1 MNPQMPYGFNPNMMS
16 QQPMMP
22 NYFDY
27 MDNQNSN
34 VSALENKI
42 KELEKRVQAIE
53 NKLNMTSST
62 NLSDSYQSSMY
73 MM

>member
-1 MNPQMPYGFNPNMMS
+1 MNPQMPYGFNPNMMP

-22 NYFDY
+22 SNFGY

-34 VSALENKI
+34 ISALEDRV

>member
-1 MNPQMPYGFNPNMMS
+1 MNPQMPYVFNPNMMP

-22 NYFDY
+22 SNFGY

-34 VSALENKI
+34 ISALEDRV